1 MSAAT
6 QIAYIGITIPT
17 ANDGQWGGDTTDEQA
32 ALVAGNVAALL
43 EEHCRRTW
51 PEAEL
56 EVGTANDTR
65 QRIVVFNGND
75 DDTGPAVHNC
85 HLSIENMLAQY
96 VEEPLW
102 EQGFDA
108 AAYLDELDRN
118 RAAHAAR

>member
-6 QIAYIGITIPT
+6 QIAYIGITIP
-17 ANDGQWGGDTTDEQA
+17 DGQWGSDTT
-32 ALVAGNVAALL
+32 LVAGNL
-43 EEHCRRTW
+43 EEYCRRTW
-51 PEAEL
+51 PEAKL
-56 EVGTANDTR
+56 DIGISNDTR

-96 VEEPLW
+96 VW

-108 AAYLDELDRN
+108 AAR
-118 RAAHAAR
+118 